1 MEKYGTVG
9 RIVGEL
15 NLIDKI
21 WEEWIPDNHIGRVI
35 KNMVNSFEKDWLQ

>member
-1 MEKYGTVG
+1 MNKILKSIEENYDKQAMEKYGTVG

-21 WEEWIPDNHIGRVI
+21 WRN
-35 KNMVNSFEKDWLQ
+35 KLLL